1 MAGAPSVHVLPACP
15 VTLLSPFLR
24 KSLGMELLLLR
35 VPFPRRLLI
44 NRIGS
49 FWATASIDA
58 GLGGASLYDQ
68 GTSNS
73 VFPPRELEQDPP
85 IPRTPARPLARGDAG
100 PSFTHTAPDLPPTH
114 WPALHSA
121 LAGAAGCSISPLPCP
136 ATAPSLRPGIR
147 REAGLA
153 QHAPP
158 PL

>member
-1 MAGAPSVHVLPACP
+1 MQPACP

-44 NRIGS
+44 NQIGS
-49 FWATASIDA
+49 FRATASIDA
-58 GLGGASLYDQ
+58 GLGGVAHFTTRAPAIRSSHPWNMSKAHPSPAFQPAHWPEGMPAPHLPTQ
-68 GTSNS
+68 RLT
-73 VFPPRELEQDPP
+73 FPLN
-85 IPRTPARPLARGDAG
+85 
-100 PSFTHTAPDLPPTH
+100 